1 MRTWLTGFFFGFTF
15 AMASAALANDPT
27 PDGALQSSTPTE
39 SVPSLPDDQG
49 VESRGLAKV
58 RTLLPDEI
66 ALAKSVFQNTLNYSM
81 VRVTDTLGL
90 GAKPWTTNS
99 PPLYMLNVGGDY
111 PNLAADDDRRRLLIH
126 ELTHVW
132 QAQHLVPITMNSAAH
147 QTLSAIQNGGDVSAA
162 YAYTVGKP
170 WGQYNIEQQA
180 SIVAHWFMPS
190 NQCFVNGG
198 PCGGGMKTTDSRY
211 RYIRDNIRQN
221 KAF

>member
-1 MRTWLTGFFFGFTF
+1 MRTWLSGFLIGFMFT
-15 AMASAALANDPT
+15 MTSAALANDPASVNT
-27 PDGALQSSTPTE
+27 AEPAAHTE
-39 SVPSLPDDQG
+39 SVPSLPDEQG

-66 ALAKSVFQNTLNYSM
+66 ALAKSVFQNTLNYST
-81 VRVTDTLGL
+81 VRVTNTLGL

-99 PPLYMLNVGGDY
+99 PPLYLLNVGGDY

-132 QAQHLVPITMNSAAH
+132 QAQHLVPITLNSSAH

-162 YAYTVGKP
+162 YAYTVGKS

-190 NQCFVNGG
+190 NLCFVNGG
-198 PCGGGMKTTDSRY
+198 PCGGGMKTTDARY
-211 RYIRDNIRQN
+211 PYIRDNIRQN

>member
-27 PDGALQSSTPTE
+27 PEGALQSSAQTE

-90 GAKPWTTNS
+90 GGKPWTTNS
-99 PPLYMLNVGGDY
+99 PPLYLLNVGGDY
-111 PNLAADDDRRRLLIH
+111 PNLAAADDRRRLLIH

-132 QAQHLVPITMNSAAH
+132 QAQHLVPITLNSAAH

-162 YAYTVGKP
+162 YAYTVGKS
-170 WGQYNIEQQA
+170 WGSTTSNSKPA
-180 SIVAHWFMPS
+180 SWRTGLCPRISVSSTGALVA
-190 NQCFVNGG
+190 
-198 PCGGGMKTTDSRY
+198 
-211 RYIRDNIRQN
+211 
-221 KAF
+221 AE

>member
-1 MRTWLTGFFFGFTF
+1 MRTWLSGVLIGFMF
-15 AMASAALANDPT
+15 AIASAALANDPAPENT
-27 PDGALQSSTPTE
+27 AQPAAQTE
-39 SVPSLPDDQG
+39 SIPALPDHQG
-49 VESRGLAKV
+49 IESRGIPKV

-66 ALAKSVFQNTLNYSM
+66 ALAKSVFQNTLNYST

-90 GAKPWTTNS
+90 GGKPWTTNS
-99 PPLYMLNVGGDY
+99 PPLYLLNVGGDY
-111 PNLAADDDRRRLLIH
+111 SNLAADDDRRRLLIH

-132 QAQHLVPITMNSAAH
+132 QAQHLVPITLNSAAH

-162 YAYTVGKP
+162 YAYTVGKS

-198 PCGGGMKTTDSRY
+198 PCGGGMKTTDARY

>member
-1 MRTWLTGFFFGFTF
+1 MRTWLTGFFIGFVF
-15 AMASAALANDPT
+15 AMTSAALANDPN
-27 PDGALQSSTPTE
+27 PEGALQSSTPAE
-39 SVPSLPDDQG
+39 SVPSLPDDQA
-49 VESRGLAKV
+49 VESRGLAKI

-66 ALAKSVFQNTLNYSM
+66 ALAKSVFQNTLNYSI

-99 PPLYMLNVGGDY
+99 PPLYLLNVGGNF
-111 PNLAADDDRRRLLIH
+111 PNLAVDDDRRRLLIH

-132 QAQHLVPITMNSAAH
+132 QAQHLVPITMNSAVH
-147 QTLSAIQNGGDVSAA
+147 QTLSAINNGGDVSGA
-162 YAYTVGKP
+162 YVYTAGKA

-190 NQCFVNGG
+190 NRCVPNGG
-198 PCGGGMKTTDSRY
+198 PCGGGMKTTDARY